1 MFYRLS
7 MPIECSEAFLRSAS
21 GSFFSPKRDLEDFET
36 VSDFE
41 VLMKTP
47 HSHSSSNGPDRER
60 DEFNNHKDH
69 NQEKPSKLKQR
80 SLYTHMHTNT
90 DLKKSRSF
98 TRWSVSKSYSNREK
112 DVFDSGFGVN
122 DDDGDKCLIK
132 CFVCN
137 SHVCLFRFM
146 LKRTKPEMNSSNS
159 SSNARLSEEVLS
171 EERDDCENLKQTSTV
186 RDRDALK
193 SSEPHALQL

>member
-80 SLYTHMHTNT
+80 SLHTHTHAHKHRSEKVSIVYT
-90 DLKKSRSF
+90 L
-98 TRWSVSKSYSNREK
+98 VSIQ
-112 DVFDSGFGVN
+112 V
-122 DDDGDKCLIK
+122 I
-132 CFVCN
+132 
-137 SHVCLFRFM
+137 
-146 LKRTKPEMNSSNS
+146 
-159 SSNARLSEEVLS
+159 
-171 EERDDCENLKQTSTV
+171 Q
-186 RDRDALK
+186 
-193 SSEPHALQL
+193 